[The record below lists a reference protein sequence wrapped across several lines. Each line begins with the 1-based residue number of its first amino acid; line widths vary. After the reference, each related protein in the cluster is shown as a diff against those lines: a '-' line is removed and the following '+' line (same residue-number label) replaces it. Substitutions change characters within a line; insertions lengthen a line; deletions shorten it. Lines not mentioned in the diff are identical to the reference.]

1 MPVGKIYAG
10 MLRVE
15 DIIEC
20 SGISAVDTI
29 EDLELLFLTCTE
41 IASLDDCRS
50 LKKLSMLDNGLQ
62 RISNLKPVGR
72 TLTSLCLCDQLLTK
86 IENLELP
93 VLTELLLHRNSITEI
108 SGLEKC
114 PRIKKLWLFQNKIVS
129 MKGLHA
135 LPELEQCWVQTNRI
149 TSLMGLEHCKRIT
162 DLGLAGNPLHDF
174 SELKRLEE
182 LPGRYSRWAYYAR
195 PCHDTLTH
203 PYRSTTHALNLSHAL
218 ITLSFT

>member
-1 MPVGKIYAG
+1 MFLLPDLIPVVKSILVTCFDIEKHKKHPVVIGCEKKMPVGKIYAG

-50 LKKLSMLDNGLQ
+50 LKRLSMLDNGLQ

-93 VLTELLLHRNSITEI
+93 ALTELLLHRNSITEI

-135 LPELEQCWVQTNRI
+135 FTHTPN
-149 TSLMGLEHCKRIT
+149 
-162 DLGLAGNPLHDF
+162 
-174 SELKRLEE
+174 
-182 LPGRYSRWAYYAR
+182 
-195 PCHDTLTH
+195 TLQPH
-203 PYRSTTHALNLSHAL
+203 P
-218 ITLSFT
+218 